1 MTAHLK
7 KYPDPHHDVASNTIF
22 GFWVYLMTD
31 CVLFG
36 ALFASYAVLHNNT
49 FGGPTAHELFSLP
62 FSLGETLV
70 LLFSSFTCGMAL
82 VDAPNKPARSVLL
95 WLGATFLLGLVF
107 MGMELSEFQRLIS
120 EGNTWESNAFLSS
133 YFTLIG
139 THGLH
144 IIAGL
149 MMLVVFAIQ
158 MMRRGLNPFILRR
171 LTCLKMYWN
180 FLYLIWIFT
189 FTIVYLIGAK

>member
-1 MTAHLK
+1 MTAHPK

-36 ALFASYAVLHNNT
+36 ALFATYAVLHNST
-49 FGGPTAHELFSLP
+49 YGGPTAHELFNLP
-62 FSLGETLV
+62 FSLAESLILLV
-70 LLFSSFTCGMAL
+70 SSFTCGMAL
-82 VDAPNKPARSVLL
+82 VNAPNKPLRRILL
-95 WLGATFLLGLVF
+95 WLGATFLLGAVF
-107 MGMELSEFQRLIS
+107 MGMELSEFRRLIS

-158 MMRRGLNPFILRR
+158 MVRRGLNPFILRR